1 MSNITNDNN
10 LDGIT
15 LDVCN
20 MADKDIWLVIK
31 AIVDDYGIDK
41 LPNPAG
47 GADAMIDALI
57 KLRYD
62 TPFYSRAAGHSD
74 GTNPILSWEK

>member
-10 LDGIT
+10 LDGIS

-41 LPNPAG
+41 LPSPAG

-62 TPFYSRAAGHSD
+62 NLPDYPST

>member
-1 MSNITNDNN
+1 MAPAKWYTVYIMSNITNDNN

-15 LDVCN
+15 TDVCA
-20 MADKDIWLVIK
+20 MADKDIWNVIH

-57 KLRYD
+57 KLKYD
-62 TPFYSRAAGHSD
+62 NLPDCPY
-74 GTNPILSWEK
+74 